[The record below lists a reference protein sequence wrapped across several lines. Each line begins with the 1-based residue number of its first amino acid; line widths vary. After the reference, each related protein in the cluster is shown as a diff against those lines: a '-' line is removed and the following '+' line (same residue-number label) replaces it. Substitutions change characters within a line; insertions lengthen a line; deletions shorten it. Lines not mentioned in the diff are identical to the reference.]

1 MTDKCMKYY
10 YPDESDVQ
18 ELNLPCLPRNFRDI
32 NDTEFTN
39 ENLLNFIDDNYS
51 KPFPPDKNP
60 FSFKEDYISAGY
72 DELCST
78 SSYSLKPQQKFIGQL
93 VNPNSNIS
101 NILIN
106 HGLGSGKTCTS
117 LLIGEAFANIRN
129 RETLYVVPAALEQQY
144 IDEII
149 GEIKDKS
156 IQSCTSMCLVYDNA
170 ESKYLRSFYTSIQGK
185 LLLDQTKTKLEKTYE
200 QKKYVIKQLKSV
212 KDKPTETA
220 LNKSLEKINTTIRQ
234 LEMNIKTKEDQI
246 LLKVSKVFTITTHEK
261 FINRLMKFTDSQQVI
276 LKEYLQP
283 GSSLFKDNTTLVI
296 DEIQNLV
303 SAGGVR
309 YKILYNSIKYYIN
322 PKVRKVFLSATPI
335 YDNAFELA
343 LTMNLL
349 QPRVPFPT
357 TPELFYNMFVG
368 KIEEKEDGRIVCEQR
383 ELGERLDYYNSCLI
397 NKELFKYMCSG
408 YVSYFKGGN
417 PVAYPYKRVIELY
430 HVLEEDHLTH
440 YISSLKKD
448 VIQDLYRVM
457 AKLNKTGGVTSS
469 KESEGIMV
477 NEYSESEASGTL
489 THARQGI
496 NISFPKGLLYSDQEE
511 VGDLTETEKAKL
523 VIKQNKQL
531 LKSSLSGT
539 YDEVMTKL
547 SKISSKIKSIID
559 ISLSV
564 DGTVFIYS
572 NWLGYGV
579 EAISAVLDSLG
590 YSKFPRSGDPYKT
603 YFVWSPSVES
613 DKEVIKKAKQTF
625 NSQDNSNGKLIKFML
640 GTSSIKEGVSFKNL
654 AQIHLLDPWWNNSR
668 IEQIIARGFR
678 LCSHTGLP
686 PDKRHTDVFKHVG
699 IFDTYYTDGE
709 NPEIS
714 AMFDEIYDEFVRK
727 KQLPRNLPP
736 NIDPAIR
743 NLLIKEDKSI
753 IKQAI
758 RYVFG
763 ALEWTKYIS
772 IDQKIIATANDKTSL
787 NNKFERELKSV
798 GVDCELFKNG
808 NLIRLEENIKPI
820 APNVYQLYYRNP
832 STMINY
838 IREGMPDTITFNDII
853 TRKYS
858 YPNTSELPIK
868 FTRSEFEDGKFIVLP
883 DEEEILDSTILTN
896 DLVMNEDITCWKTP
910 LSFKDIPV
918 TDPKIKDYVQNKAKS
933 NQLLSKIRIQFLG
946 QLKDTTNDGIK
957 FSDNDRLKRLRI
969 INCYKSILSDPTLD
983 KTTRIKMQKYTN
995 LFKGFEELDQK
1006 ILKIAQTF
1014 NMTKE
1019 SDIKSLYELA
1029 IKSPEAID
1037 RQFQLIAS

>member
-10 YPDESDVQ
+10 YPDESDIQ
-18 ELNLPCLPRNFRDI
+18 KLNLPCSPRNFEDI
-32 NDTEFTN
+32 NSTKFTN
-39 ENLLNFIDDNYS
+39 QNLLNFIDNKYS
-51 KPFPPDKNP
+51 KPFPEGENP
-60 FSFKEDYISAGY
+60 FSFKKEYISEAY

-93 VNPNSNIS
+93 INPNSNIK
-101 NILIN
+101 NILIY

-117 LLIGEAFANIRN
+117 LLIGEAFANLRN

-144 IDEII
+144 IEEII
-149 GEIKDKS
+149 GEIKNRS
-156 IQSCTSMCLVYDNA
+156 IQSCTSMCLVYDNT
-170 ESKYLRSFYTSIQGK
+170 ESKYLRSFYTSLPAK
-185 LLLDQTKTKLEKTYE
+185 LLLDQTKAKLEKAYE
-200 QKKYVIKQLKSV
+200 QKKDLVTQLKSV
-212 KDKPTETA
+212 SDKSTEKA
-220 LNKSLEKINTTIRQ
+220 LNKSLDKINSTIRQ

-261 FINRLMKFTDSQQVI
+261 FINRLMKFTDSGQVI
-276 LKEYLQP
+276 LKEYLQS

-296 DEIQNLV
+296 DEIQNLI
-303 SAGGVR
+303 SAAGVR
-309 YKILYNSIKYYIN
+309 YKILYNSIKYYVN
-322 PKVRKVFLSATPI
+322 PNVRKVFLSATPI

-357 TPELFYNMFVG
+357 TPDLFYNMFVG
-368 KIEEKEDGRIVCEQR
+368 KIVEREDGKVVCEQR
-383 ELGERLDYYNSCLI
+383 DLGERLDYYNSCLI

-430 HVLEEDHLTH
+430 HVLEEDHLNH
-440 YISSLKKD
+440 YVTSLRKD

-457 AKLNKTGGVTSS
+457 SKLNKTGGLTSS
-469 KESEGIMV
+469 KEFEGIMI

-496 NISFPKGLLYSDQEE
+496 NISFPKALLYADTEDTT
-511 VGDLTETEKAKL
+511 DLTQAEKAKL

-531 LKSSLSGT
+531 LKSSLTGS
-539 YDEVMTKL
+539 YEEVMSKL
-547 SKISSKIKSIID
+547 GNISSKIKSIID

-564 DGTVFIYS
+564 EGTIFIYS

-579 EAISAVLDSLG
+579 EAISSVLDALG

-613 DKEVIKKAKQTF
+613 DKEIIQKAKETF
-625 NSQDNSNGKLIKFML
+625 NSQDNSDGKLIKFML

-686 PDKRHTDVFKHVG
+686 PERRHTDVFKHVG
-699 IFDTYYTDGE
+699 IFNTYYTDEE
-709 NPEIS
+709 NPEIG
-714 AMFDEIYDEFVRK
+714 AMFQGIYDEFVGM
-727 KQLPRNLPP
+727 KQIPRDLPP
-736 NIDPAIR
+736 NIDPAIKK
-743 NLLIKEDKSI
+743 LLIKDDKSI

-758 RYVFG
+758 RFVFG

-772 IDQKIIATANDKTSL
+772 IDQKIIATANDKTTL

-798 GVDCELFKNG
+798 GVDCELFENG
-808 NLIRLEENIKPI
+808 NLIRLEENIKQV
-820 APNVYQLYYRNP
+820 APNIYQIYYKNP
-832 STMINY
+832 STLVNY
-838 IREGMPDTITFNDII
+838 VREGIPAEISFSDII
-853 TRKYS
+853 SRKYS
-858 YPNTSELPIK
+858 YPNTSDLPIN
-868 FTRSEFEDGKFIVLP
+868 FTRTEFENGRFIVLP
-883 DEEEILDSTILTN
+883 EENDILDSQSLTN

-910 LSFKDIPV
+910 LRFADIPV
-918 TDPKIKDYVQNKAKS
+918 TDVKIKEYIENKSKS
-933 NQLLSKIRIQFLG
+933 NQLLSKIRVQFLG
-946 QLKDTTNDGIK
+946 QLSDAESDGIK
-957 FSDNDRLKRLRI
+957 FSDDDRLKRLRI
-969 INCYKSILSDPTLD
+969 INCYKKILADPTLD
-983 KTTRIKMQKYTN
+983 KAVRIKIQKYTN
-995 LFKGFEELDQK
+995 LFKGFEEMDKK
-1006 ILKIAQTF
+1006 IIAIAKNF

-1019 SDIKSLYELA
+1019 SDIKNLYELA
-1029 IKSPEAID
+1029 VRNPGAID
-1037 RQFQLIAS
+1037 TQFELLQK

>member
-10 YPDESDVQ
+10 YPDESDIQ
-18 ELNLPCLPRNFRDI
+18 RLNLKCEDRKFNNI
-32 NDTEFTN
+32 NNTNFTN
-39 ENLLNFIDDNYS
+39 EGLLNFIDDKYS
-51 KPFPPDKNP
+51 QPFSGGDNP
-60 FSFKEDYISAGY
+60 FSFKEDYINAEY

-93 VNPNSNIS
+93 INPNSNIN

-129 RETLYVVPAALEQQY
+129 RETVYVVPAALEQQY

-149 GEIKDKS
+149 GEVKDRS
-156 IQSCTSMCLVYDNA
+156 IQACTSMCLVYDNA
-170 ESKYLRSFYTSIQGK
+170 ESKYLRSFYTSVPGK
-185 LLLDQTKTKLEKTYE
+185 LLLDQTKTKLEKSYT
-200 QKKYVIKQLKSV
+200 QKKDIIQKLKDV
-212 KDKPTETA
+212 KDKPTETS
-220 LNKSLEKINTTIRQ
+220 LNKSLEKINTSIRQ
-234 LEMNIKTKEDQI
+234 LELNIKTKEDQI

-261 FINRLMKFTDSQQVI
+261 FINRLMKFTDSQQII

-303 SAGGVR
+303 SSGGVR

-322 PKVRKVFLSATPI
+322 PNVRKVFLSATPI

-349 QPRVPFPT
+349 QLRVPFPT
-357 TPELFYNMFVG
+357 TADLFYNMFVG
-368 KIEEKEDGRIVCEQR
+368 KIEEKEDGRVVCEQR
-383 ELGERLDYYNSCLI
+383 NLGDKLDYYNSCLI

-430 HVLEEDHLTH
+430 HPLEDDHLKH
-440 YISSLKKD
+440 YIASLKKD
-448 VIQDLYRVM
+448 VVQDLYRVM
-457 AKLNKTGGVTSS
+457 AKLNKTGGITST
-469 KESEGIMV
+469 KEFEGIIV

-489 THARQGI
+489 THARQGV
-496 NISFPKGLLYSDQEE
+496 NVSFPQGLLYSGPEE
-511 VGDLTETEKAKL
+511 FGDLSESEKAKL

-531 LKSSLSGT
+531 LKASLSGS
-539 YDEVMTKL
+539 YDEIMAKL
-547 SKISSKIKSIID
+547 GKISSKIKSIID
-559 ISLSV
+559 ISLTV
-564 DGTVFIYS
+564 DGTIFIYS

-579 EAISAVLDSLG
+579 EAISAVLDALG
-590 YSKFPRSGDPYKT
+590 YTKFPRVGDPYKT
-603 YFVWSPSVES
+603 YFVWSPSVEA
-613 DKEVIKKAKQTF
+613 DKEIIKKAKQTF
-625 NSQDNSNGKLIKFML
+625 NSPNNADGKLIKFML
-640 GTSSIKEGVSFKNL
+640 GTASIKEGVSFKNL

-668 IEQIIARGFR
+668 KEQIIARGFR
-678 LCSHTGLP
+678 LCSHSGLP
-686 PDKRHTDVFKHVG
+686 AERRHTDVFTHIG
-699 IFDTYYTDGE
+699 IFNTYYSDSE
-709 NPEIS
+709 NPEVS
-714 AMFDEIYDEFVRK
+714 AMFEEIYDDFVRK
-727 KQLPRNLPP
+727 RQLPRNLPP

-763 ALEWTKYIS
+763 ALDWTKYIT

-787 NNKFERELKSV
+787 NTKFERELKSV

-808 NLIRLEENIKPI
+808 NLIRLEENIKQI
-820 APNVYQLYYRNP
+820 APNVYQLYYKNP

-838 IREGMPDTITFNDII
+838 LREGIPDTLSFTDII

-858 YPNTSELPIK
+858 YPNTADLPIK
-868 FTRSEFEDGKFIVLP
+868 FTRTEFEDGKFILLP
-883 DEEEILDSTILTN
+883 GEEEMLDESVLTN

-910 LSFKDIPV
+910 LKFKDIPV
-918 TDPKIKDYVQNKAKS
+918 TDPSITEYVKNKAKS

-946 QLKDTTNDGIK
+946 QLPDPVNTGIK

-969 INCYKSILSDPTLD
+969 INCYRSILQDKTLD
-983 KTTRIKMQKYTN
+983 KATRIKIEKYTN
-995 LFKGFEELDQK
+995 LFKGFDELDEK
-1006 ILKIAQTF
+1006 ILKIAKKF

-1019 SDIKSLYELA
+1019 NDIKNLYELA
-1029 IKSPEAID
+1029 IKNPGSID
-1037 RQFQLIAS
+1037 RQFSLI

>member
-10 YPDESDVQ
+10 YPDESDIKR
-18 ELNLPCLPRNFRDI
+18 LNLPCEERRFNNI
-32 NDTEFTN
+32 NNTNFTN
-39 ENLLNFIDDNYS
+39 ESLLNFIDDKYS
-51 KPFPPDKNP
+51 KPFSARDNP
-60 FSFKEDYISAGY
+60 FSFKEDYISAEY

-93 VNPNSNIS
+93 INPNSNIN

-129 RETLYVVPAALEQQY
+129 RETVYVVPAALEQQY

-149 GEIKDKS
+149 GEVKDRS
-156 IQSCTSMCLVYDNA
+156 IQSCTSMCLVYDNT
-170 ESKYLRSFYTSIQGK
+170 ESKYLRSFYTSVPGK
-185 LLLDQTKTKLEKTYE
+185 LLLDQTKAKLEKSYI
-200 QKKYVIKQLKSV
+200 QKKDIIQQLKSV
-212 KDKPTETA
+212 KDKSIETS

-234 LEMNIKTKEDQI
+234 LELNIKTKEDQI

-261 FINRLMKFTDSQQVI
+261 FINRLMKFTDSQQII

-322 PKVRKVFLSATPI
+322 PNVRKVFLSATPI

-357 TPELFYNMFVG
+357 TPDLFYNMFVG
-368 KIEEKEDGRIVCEQR
+368 KIEEKEDGRVVCEQR
-383 ELGERLDYYNSCLI
+383 NLGDKLDYYNSCLI

-430 HVLEEDHLTH
+430 HTLEDDHLKH
-440 YISSLKKD
+440 YIASLKKD
-448 VIQDLYRVM
+448 VVQDLYRVM
-457 AKLNKTGGVTSS
+457 AKLNKTGGITSS
-469 KESEGIMV
+469 KEFEGIMV
-477 NEYSESEASGTL
+477 NEYSENEASGTL
-489 THARQGI
+489 THARQGV
-496 NISFPKGLLYSDQEE
+496 NVSFPQGLLYSDPEE
-511 VGDLTETEKAKL
+511 FGDLSESEKAKL

-531 LKSSLSGT
+531 LKTSLSGT
-539 YDEVMTKL
+539 YDEIMAKL
-547 SKISSKIKSIID
+547 GKISSKIKSIID
-559 ISLSV
+559 ISLTV
-564 DGTVFIYS
+564 DGTIFIYS

-579 EAISAVLDSLG
+579 EAISAVLDALG
-590 YSKFPRSGDPYKT
+590 YSKFPRVGDPYKT
-603 YFVWSPSVES
+603 YFVWSPSVEV
-613 DKEVIKKAKQTF
+613 DKEIIKKAKQTF
-625 NSQDNSNGKLIKFML
+625 NSPDNADGKLIKFML
-640 GTSSIKEGVSFKNL
+640 GTASIKEGVSFKNL

-668 IEQIIARGFR
+668 KEQIIARGFR
-678 LCSHTGLP
+678 LCSHAGLP
-686 PDKRHTDVFKHVG
+686 AERRHTDVFTHVG
-699 IFDTYYTDGE
+699 IFGTYYSDSE
-709 NPEIS
+709 NPEVA
-714 AMFDEIYDEFVRK
+714 AMFEEIYDEFVRK
-727 KQLPRNLPP
+727 KQLPRTLPP

-763 ALEWTKYIS
+763 ALDWTKYIT

-787 NNKFERELKSV
+787 NTKFERELKSV

-808 NLIRLEENIKPI
+808 NLIRLEENIKQI
-820 APNVYQLYYRNP
+820 APNVYQLYYKNP
-832 STMINY
+832 STMVNY
-838 IREGMPDTITFNDII
+838 LREGVPETVSFTDII
-853 TRKYS
+853 NRTYS
-858 YPNTSELPIK
+858 YPNTADMPIK
-868 FTRSEFEDGKFIVLP
+868 FTRTEFEEGKFVILP
-883 DEEEILDSTILTN
+883 GEEETLDESVLTN

-910 LSFKDIPV
+910 LKFKDIPV
-918 TDPKIKDYVQNKAKS
+918 TDPSITEYIQNKAKG

-946 QLKDTTNDGIK
+946 QLNDPVNIGIK

-969 INCYKSILSDPTLD
+969 INCYKSILSDKTLD
-983 KTTRIKMQKYTN
+983 KATRIKIQKYTN
-995 LFKGFEELDQK
+995 LFKGFEELDEK
-1006 ILKIAQTF
+1006 ILKIARRF

-1019 SDIKSLYELA
+1019 DEIKSLYELA
-1029 IKSPEAID
+1029 IKNPEAID
-1037 RQFQLIAS
+1037 RQFKLII

>member
-10 YPDESDVQ
+10 YPKESDVE
-18 ELNLPCLPRNFRDI
+18 ELNLSCEPRYFNNI
-32 NDTEFTN
+32 NNTNFTN
-39 ENLLNFIDDNYS
+39 EGLLNFIDEKYS
-51 KPFPPDKNP
+51 KPFPDDKNP
-60 FSFKEDYISAGY
+60 FSFKEDYIRAEY

-93 VNPNSNIS
+93 VNPNSNIN

-117 LLIGEAFANIRN
+117 LLIGEAFANIKN

-144 IDEII
+144 IEEII

-170 ESKYLRSFYTSIQGK
+170 ESKYLRSFYTSVTGK
-185 LLLDQTKTKLEKTYE
+185 LLLDQAKAKLEKVYN
-200 QKKYVIKQLKSV
+200 QKKDTIQQLKTS
-212 KDKPTETA
+212 KDKSTENA
-220 LNKSLEKINTTIRQ
+220 LNKSLDKINNNIRQ
-234 LEMNIKTKEDQI
+234 LELNIKTKEDQI
-246 LLKVSKVFTITTHEK
+246 LLKVAKVFTITTHEK
-261 FINRLMKFTDSQQVI
+261 FINRLMKFTDSQQII

-283 GSSLFKDNTTLVI
+283 GSSLFKDDTTLVI

-322 PKVRKVFLSATPI
+322 PNVRKVFLSATPI

-368 KIEEKEDGRIVCEQR
+368 KIEEKEDGRVVCEQR
-383 ELGERLDYYNSCLI
+383 NMGDKLDYYNSCLI

-430 HVLEEDHLTH
+430 HVLEEDHLKH
-440 YISSLKKD
+440 YIASLKKD
-448 VIQDLYRVM
+448 VVQDLYRVM

-469 KESEGIMV
+469 RQFEGIMV
-477 NEYSESEASGTL
+477 NEYAESEASGTL
-489 THARQGI
+489 THARQGV
-496 NISFPKGLLYSDQEE
+496 NISFPQGLLYSEPEE
-511 VGDLTETEKAKL
+511 FGDLTESEKAKL

-531 LKSSLSGT
+531 LKTSLQGS

-547 SKISSKIKSIID
+547 GKISSKIKSIID
-559 ISLSV
+559 ISLTV
-564 DGTVFIYS
+564 DGTIFIYS

-579 EAISAVLDSLG
+579 EAISAVLDTLG

-603 YFVWSPSVES
+603 YFVWSPSVEA
-613 DKEVIKKAKQTF
+613 DKDIIKKAKQTF
-625 NSQDNSNGKLIKFML
+625 NSPDNADGKLIKFML

-668 IEQIIARGFR
+668 VEQIIARGFR
-678 LCSHTGLP
+678 LCSHAGLP
-686 PDKRHTDVFKHVG
+686 AEKRHTDVFKHVG
-699 IFDTYYTDGE
+699 IFESYYSDGE

-714 AMFDEIYDEFVRK
+714 AMFEEIYDEFVKK

-772 IDQKIIATANDKTSL
+772 IDQKIIATANDKTAL
-787 NNKFERELKSV
+787 NTKFERELKSV
-798 GVDCELFKNG
+798 GVDCELFQNG
-808 NLIRLEENIKPI
+808 NLIRLEENIKQI
-820 APNVYQLYYRNP
+820 APNVYQLYYKNP
-832 STMINY
+832 STMVNY
-838 IREGMPDTITFNDII
+838 IRDGVPDTVSFTDII

-858 YPNTSELPIK
+858 YPNTADLPIK

-883 DEEEILDSTILTN
+883 DEEDVLDNSVLTN
-896 DLVMNEDITCWKTP
+896 DLVMNEDISCWKTP
-910 LSFKDIPV
+910 LRFKDIPV
-918 TDPKIKDYVQNKAKS
+918 TDPQIKEYIQNKAKS
-933 NQLLSKIRIQFLG
+933 NQLLSKIRVQFLG
-946 QLKDTTNDGIK
+946 QLTDPANNGIK

-969 INCYKSILSDPTLD
+969 INCYRSILSDPTLD
-983 KTTRIKMQKYTN
+983 KTTRIKIQKYTN
-995 LFKGFEELDQK
+995 LFKGFEELDNK
-1006 ILKIAQTF
+1006 ILQIAKKF
-1014 NMTKE
+1014 NMTRE
-1019 SDIKSLYELA
+1019 NDIKNLYELA
-1029 IKSPEAID
+1029 IKNPEAID
-1037 RQFQLIAS
+1037 RQFQVITS

>member
-10 YPDESDVQ
+10 YPDESDIQ
-18 ELNLPCLPRNFRDI
+18 ELNLSCSSRDFS
-32 NDTEFTN
+32 NLNNKNFTN
-39 ENLLNFIDDNYS
+39 ENLLNFINEKYS
-51 KPFPPDKNP
+51 KPFPVDKNP
-60 FSFKEDYISAGY
+60 FSFKEDYITAKY
-72 DELCST
+72 DNLCST

-93 VNPNSNIS
+93 VNPNSNIN

-117 LLIGEAFANIRN
+117 LLIGEAFANVRN
-129 RETLYVVPAALEQQY
+129 RETLYVVPAALEEQY

-149 GEIKDKS
+149 GEIKDRS

-170 ESKYLRSFYTSIQGK
+170 ESKYLRSFYTTIQGK
-185 LLLDQTKTKLEKTYE
+185 LLLNQTKTKLEKAYT
-200 QKKYVIKQLKSV
+200 QKQDITKQLKVV
-212 KDKPTETA
+212 KDKREEVA
-220 LNKSLEKINTTIRQ
+220 LNKGLEKINITIRQ

-261 FINRLMKFTDSQQVI
+261 FINRLMKFTDSQQI
-276 LKEYLQP
+276 LLKEYLQP
-283 GSSLFKDNTTLVI
+283 GSSLFKDNTTLCI
-296 DEIQNLV
+296 DEIQNLI

-343 LTMNLL
+343 LTINLL

-368 KIEEKEDGRIVCEQR
+368 KIEEKEDGSIVCEQR
-383 ELGERLDYYNSCLI
+383 KLGERLDYYNSCLI
-397 NKELFKYMCSG
+397 NQELFKYMCSG

-417 PVAYPYKRVIELY
+417 PVAYPYKRIIELY
-430 HVLEEDHLTH
+430 HVLEEDHLKH
-440 YISSLKKD
+440 YVSSLKKD

-457 AKLNKTGGVTSS
+457 GKLNKTGEVTSS
-469 KESEGIMV
+469 KKFEGIIV
-477 NEYSESEASGTL
+477 NEHSESEASGTL

-496 NISFPKGLLYSDQEE
+496 NISFPKGLLYDEQEE
-511 VGDLTETEKAKL
+511 IGDLTETERAKF

-531 LKSSLSGT
+531 LKNSLVGT
-539 YDEVMTKL
+539 NDEVMRKL
-547 SKISSKIKSIID
+547 STISSKIKSVID

-564 DGTVFIYS
+564 EGTVFVYS

-579 EAISAVLDSLG
+579 EAISAVLDTLG

-603 YFVWSPSVES
+603 YFVWSPSVEA

-625 NSQDNSNGKLIKFML
+625 NSPDNSDGKLIKFML
-640 GTSSIKEGVSFKNL
+640 GTASIKEGVSFKNL

-678 LCSHTGLP
+678 LCSHTDLP

-699 IFDTYYTDGE
+699 IFDTYYTDNE

-714 AMFDEIYDEFVRK
+714 AMFEEIYDEFVRK
-727 KQLPRNLPP
+727 KKISINLPP
-736 NIDPAIR
+736 NIDPVIR

-772 IDQKIIATANDKTSL
+772 IDQKIIATANDKSIL
-787 NNKFERELKSV
+787 NNKFERELKSA
-798 GVDCELFKNG
+798 GLDCELFKNG
-808 NLIRLEENIKPI
+808 NLIRLEENIKQI
-820 APNVYQLYYRNP
+820 APNVYQLYYKNP
-832 STMINY
+832 STLVNY
-838 IREGMPDTITFNDII
+838 AREGIPDIINFNDII

-858 YPNTSELPIK
+858 YPNTADFPVK
-868 FTRSEFEDGKFIVLP
+868 FTRTEFEDGKFIVLP
-883 DEEEILDSTILTN
+883 GEEEILDSTTLTN
-896 DLVMNEDITCWKTP
+896 DLVMNEDITCWNNPST
-910 LSFKDIPV
+910 LNDIPV
-918 TDPKIKDYVQNKAKS
+918 TDSKIKEYVQNKYES
-933 NQLLSKIRIQFLG
+933 NLLLSKIRVHFLG
-946 QLKDTTNDGIK
+946 QIQDTTNNGIK
-957 FSDNDRLKRLRI
+957 FTENDRLKRLRI
-969 INCYKSILSDPTLD
+969 INCYKSILLDPTLD
-983 KTTRIKMQKYTN
+983 KTTRIKIQKYTN
-995 LFKGFEELDQK
+995 LFKGFEELDVK
-1006 ILKIAQTF
+1006 ILKIAKTF

-1019 SDIKSLYELA
+1019 SDIKNLYELA
-1029 IKSPEAID
+1029 IKNPEAID
-1037 RQFQLIAS
+1037 RQFRLIES